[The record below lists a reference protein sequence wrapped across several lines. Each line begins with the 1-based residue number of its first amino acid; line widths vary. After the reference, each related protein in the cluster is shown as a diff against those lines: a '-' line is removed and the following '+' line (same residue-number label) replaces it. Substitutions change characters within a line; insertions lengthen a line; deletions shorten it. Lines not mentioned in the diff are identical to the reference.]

1 MSWFFLLPFLTFLT
15 DFFEYWKLNYLKVN
29 AKSPISAELSRIKN
43 LKGLLIFWPYF
54 SQTSFPCCHRL
65 ATQLFGSG
73 RSVEKAS
80 WRNYCDQSFHNFG
93 NLATIL
99 CNKNSVN
106 CILLHEFLFF
116 THFSPFYTIF
126 FHIFTKNSNFQKML
140 WLHKEKLW
148 RAKCSCRI
156 YFVYY
161 CVAYTRGLRFE
172 FFLCA

>member
-93 NLATIL
+93 NFGNLSTIL
-99 CNKNSVN
+99 CNKNLVN
-106 CILLHEFLFF
+106 CILLLECLN
-116 THFSPFYTIF
+116 FYTILVLFHNF
-126 FHIFTKNSNFQKML
+126 FPTFSPKIQTFK
-140 WLHKEKLW
+140 
-148 RAKCSCRI
+148 KCSG
-156 YFVYY
+156 
-161 CVAYTRGLRFE
+161 YTRRNFGEQNAAVEYTLYTTV
-172 FFLCA
+172 